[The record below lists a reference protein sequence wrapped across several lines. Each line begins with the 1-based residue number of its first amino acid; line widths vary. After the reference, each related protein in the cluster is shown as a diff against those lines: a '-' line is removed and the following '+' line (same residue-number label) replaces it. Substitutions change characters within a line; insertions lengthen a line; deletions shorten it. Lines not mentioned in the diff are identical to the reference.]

1 MQFHNSMDANKLL
14 AQHFHLIDEVVK
26 VDQDITIKVSWAKD
40 DDPQDNIIDV
50 TPEQKQI
57 SEGTNEG

>member
-26 VDQDITIKVSWAKD
+26 EERDWTIRVSWKKD

-50 TPEQKQI
+50 TPEPKQI
-57 SEGTNEG
+57 TEG